1 MRETW
6 RYLAAAAIVAV
17 MIVSSALVLR
27 PVSNALAASHDPILI
42 QDDSEFNSTNG
53 VTTGSGT
60 EVDPYVIEGWEI
72 TAYGVDGIQIAN
84 TTAHFTIR
92 NVTVSDGGWSWSGI
106 SLVNVTNATIEDCT
120 FPGDYNGVVATHSPG
135 TVVRNCTF
143 TNVYGGTGGMSG
155 VRFVDSNMS
164 TVIGCTS
171 DNYYALAEV
180 ESCQDVLVIGNKC
193 TMLNTRAMPLA
204 MVKYSNNTTVA
215 DNTATDKDGVCWL
228 WYSTNSTVINNTA
241 NSCGQGVYAYY
252 SNSTRI
258 IDNEIYNSNE
268 NGIWLSGSDNITV
281 SNNTIKWSQRYGIHI
296 YFTTNCSIS
305 GNEFEWDGIVIKG
318 ETLAHFNSH
327 SITTDNV
334 ISHLGNTTVVSDPIY
349 YFKDMN
355 GVVVDGSPVGQIII
369 ANCTGVIVSDVH
381 VNYTDIGIQMGYASD
396 VVMAGLDISDCVDGI
411 RLYECAGLF
420 LLGSYVHNNHGWV
433 EGYGLQLEY
442 GVEIAVVGNSFENNA
457 MDAINIAYTLDLT
470 IAQNDVL
477 SNYQGINL
485 ISNYY
490 TTIESNNVTNSQF
503 DGIVYQSGS
512 YAVII
517 ANNASGNGWRGVYV
531 GGSDNVNVI
540 GNNLSGN
547 RFGVTMNYAN
557 WCNVYH
563 NNFWQNTEYQADE
576 ANDCIV
582 SWDNGYPSGGNYW
595 SDYTGLDQYSGPAQD
610 LAGPDGIGD
619 LPRELPY
626 DVNEDRYPLMS
637 PYGVL
642 DFPPVAYLDAPVLL
656 GDTTTEFE
664 LDASDSWDLED
675 DPSALQFRWDWEG
688 DGVWD
693 TGWVTE
699 MNATHQFAAAGTYN
713 VMVEVMD
720 GSGLTDTA
728 TVQIVVI
735 EVVPEFD
742 GLAIVVMFAMMFIV
756 IARKR
761 LGASHK

>member
-143 TNVYGGTGGMSG
+143 TNVYGGTGGLSG

-164 TVIGCTS
+164 TVVGCTS
-171 DNYYALAEV
+171 DNYYALTEV

-305 GNEFEWDGIVIKG
+305 GNEFEEDGIVIKG

-713 VMVEVMD
+713 VTVEVMD

-728 TVQIVVI
+728 TMQIVVI
-735 EVVPEFD
+735 EVIPEFD
-742 GLAIVVMFAMMFIV
+742 GLAVVVTFAAMFMV